1 MEEPCISLHTK
12 AQSSFRHTDGYEG
25 VPITDL
31 ETLLRQGREVIASI
45 EGELMKRQNGRA
57 SDQPGELGKC
67 CERLH
72 ETAREINIME
82 RVDGR
87 AARQVNDAVEILSSV
102 QTNPPS
108 RTYQAFLYD
117 VLRHCSPSLVLL
129 CAASFGKKRIVDL
142 GSKERVSLLAYVR
155 DTQLS
160 LRSSV
165 LETLASDYRIPLL
178 DSACALSHTH

>member
-12 AQSSFRHTDGYEG
+12 TKCSFRHTDGYKG
-25 VPITDL
+25 VSITDL
-31 ETLLRQGREVIASI
+31 EALLRQGREAIASL
-45 EGELMKRQNGRA
+45 EGELMKRQHGRA

-72 ETAREINIME
+72 NTAREINVME

-87 AARQVNDAVEILSSV
+87 AAKQVDDAVETLSTV
-102 QTNPPS
+102 QMSSPS
-108 RTYQAFLYD
+108 KTYQAFLYD
-117 VLRHCSPSLVLL
+117 ILRHCSPSLVLL

-142 GSKERVSLLAYVR
+142 GLKDRVSLLAYVR

-160 LRSSV
+160 LSSSV
-165 LETLASDYRIPLL
+165 LETLANDYRIPLL
-178 DSACALSHTH
+178 DSACALLCTY